1 MIPNPTQPDPPSP
14 APPTRPNPTTT
25 DLMILPD
32 GTIYARNLS
41 QELAALLATL
51 NPSDP
56 SMAAR
61 AGIHTPPSP
70 SSSPSP
76 NP

>member
-1 MIPNPTQPDPPSP
+1 MIPNPTQPDPPNP
-14 APPTRPNPTTT
+14 APPTRPAPTTT

-41 QELAALLATL
+41 PELAALLATL
-51 NPSDP
+51 NPADP

-70 SSSPSP
+70 SSSPCP

>member
-1 MIPNPTQPDPPSP
+1 MIPNPTEPDPPNPST
-14 APPTRPNPTTT
+14 APQPTPTTT

-41 QELAALLATL
+41 RELATLLATL

-61 AGIHTPPSP
+61 AGITSP
-70 SSSPSP
+70 ASPASSPSP
-76 NP
+76 NS